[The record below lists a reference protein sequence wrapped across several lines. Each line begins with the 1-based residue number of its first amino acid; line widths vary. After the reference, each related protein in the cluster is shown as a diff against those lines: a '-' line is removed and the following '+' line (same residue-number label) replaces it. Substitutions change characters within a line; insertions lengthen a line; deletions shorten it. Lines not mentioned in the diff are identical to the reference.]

1 MERTDL
7 DLLTAVAAGD
17 ADAFGAFYDRHAP
30 RVLGFVRRLVA
41 DDGDAEDVL
50 QETFWQVWRRSGD
63 FDAVRGTPL
72 AWLVL
77 IARSRALDR
86 LRRTKKG
93 ATPLPED
100 SLKSPDTPGY
110 VELAETREQVDAA
123 LARIPGEQADAI
135 RLAFYGGLTHEQV
148 AQRLQAPLGTV
159 KTRIRLGLQR
169 LRSLLRDEIQEPVE

>member
-1 MERTDL
+1 
-7 DLLTAVAAGD
+7 
-17 ADAFGAFYDRHAP
+17 
-30 RVLGFVRRLVA
+30 
-41 DDGDAEDVL
+41 
-50 QETFWQVWRRSGD
+50 
-63 FDAVRGTPL
+63 VRGTPL